1 MVRYLGSYSIDG
13 SPGHS
18 GSHNILLEY
27 GQFDLDE
34 YFADKRSYPPIRGAE
49 ILSFWQSLFEIA
61 DAIRRIHNL
70 KHKDKTGGTDEY
82 HG

>member
-1 MVRYLGSYSIDG
+1 MVQYLGCYSIDG
-13 SPGHS
+13 CPLQS

-49 ILSFWQSLFEIA
+49 IRLFWQSLFEIA

-70 KHKDKTGGTDEY
+70 EHKDKNGGTDEY
-82 HG
+82 NG